1 MIKPKTVAFLI
12 DLACIPLRIKPSA
25 PLKLTNPRYFV
36 NQSKFFRPQISVEQL
51 LIQNQIDF
59 NDSASNVFRLKY
71 CPFCKKPH
79 RDDPTNL
86 YTLNVNK
93 ESGLYYCHRCSSKG
107 SYFDLKKALLGIK
120 IDPIASDFA
129 PNSSQI

>member
-1 MIKPKTVAFLI
+1 MNKLKNVAFLI
-12 DLACIPLRIKPSA
+12 DHACVPFRIKPYSSF
-25 PLKLTNPRYFV
+25 KLSRPRYYI
-36 NQSKFFRPQISVEQL
+36 NQSKFYRPQISVEQL

-79 RDDPTNL
+79 RDDPSNL

-93 ESGLYYCHRCSSKG
+93 
-107 SYFDLKKALLGIK
+107 
-120 IDPIASDFA
+120 
-129 PNSSQI
+129 